1 MDMFGGGVIV
11 MVTEKERRRK
21 VSNFNFALI
30 NIFVVFLEWCRVQ
43 VICYDR
49 INNPISGSLLLDTA
63 TIYK

>member
-43 VICYDR
+43 VMVW
-49 INNPISGSLLLDTA
+49 
-63 TIYK
+63 